1 MFNIPRRFAG
11 IKRFERILEVLSR
24 HGLDFLLE
32 KMNLKKRSF
41 STRKSFG
48 HPVELRLLFEELGG
62 SFIKLGQLLSLRPD
76 LIPKEYCD
84 ELAKLQDS
92 VAPFSYDE
100 VEHVIKAELKKPISK
115 LFRSFEKKPL
125 AAASIGQVHV
135 AYLKN
140 GRKVAVKVMRPG
152 IKALFENDLEIIDF
166 ISRQFKHYLKPKLF
180 DPEEIFNEFKRYT
193 ENELDYLKE
202 ARNIRLFHDN
212 SKGLKAIRIPAAHDE
227 LTTSRILV
235 MDFVEGI
242 ELRRVL
248 LEPGKYRSL
257 DKKRLSETIVHYFM
271 KQIFID
277 GLFHADP
284 HPGNIIIDKDMVGLI
299 DFGIVGRIDDAM
311 KEKLGRFLIGVI
323 DKDVDS
329 MVQALIS
336 LDVVGSDVDANKL
349 KHDLVDELGEYYD
362 LGLDKIDLSVVF
374 FKCLAIARRNHMRL
388 SSDFVLMGKAL
399 ITLRSVCL
407 QLSPDFNIIEE
418 ARPFIKKLLSDKTKP
433 SFIFKRLMS
442 ESARFAEFVHELPD
456 QSRRMFRVVDKA
468 DIALDEINHDLS
480 ALTSAIKTESWRI
493 MLGIIVAS
501 LIIAASAT
509 RAVDES
515 MSRLFVW
522 VAGAILVYLL
532 FAIVRDNLRRQK

>member
-32 KMNLKKRSF
+32 KMLFKKRSF
-41 STRKSFG
+41 STRKATSR
-48 HPVELRLLFEELGG
+48 PVELRLLFEELGG
-62 SFIKLGQLLSLRPD
+62 SFIKLGQLLSMRPD
-76 LIPKEYCD
+76 LIPGEYCD

-92 VAPFSYDE
+92 VAPFSYVE
-100 VEHVIKAELKKPISK
+100 VEHVIRAELKKPISGI
-115 LFRSFEKKPL
+115 FRSFEKKPL
-125 AAASIGQVHV
+125 AAASIGQVHL
-135 AYLKN
+135 ARLKN

-152 IKALFENDLEIIDF
+152 IKALFEDDLEILDF
-166 ISRQFKHYLKPKLF
+166 ISRQFKHHARPELF

-202 ARNIRLFHDN
+202 ARNIRLFHDHA
-212 SKGLKAIRIPAAHDE
+212 KGNKDIFIPAVHDDF
-227 LTTSRILV
+227 TTPRVLV

-248 LEPGKYRSL
+248 LEPGRYKGLNKKSL
-257 DKKRLSETIVHYFM
+257 AEILVHSFM

-284 HPGNIIIDKDMVGLI
+284 HPGNIIIDKDIVGFI

-311 KEKLGRFLIGVI
+311 KEKLGRFLIGVV

-329 MVQALIS
+329 MVQALIG
-336 LDVVGSDVDANKL
+336 LDVVGCDVDANRL
-349 KHDLVDELGEYYD
+349 KHDLLDELGEYYD
-362 LGLDKIDLSVVF
+362 AGLDRMDLSVVF

-388 SSDFVLMGKAL
+388 PGDFVLLGKAL

-418 ARPFIKKLLSDKTKP
+418 ARPFIRKLLKEKTKP
-433 SFIFKRLMS
+433 AFLFKRIMS
-442 ESARFAEFVHELPD
+442 ESTRFAEFVHELPD
-456 QSRRMFRVVDKA
+456 QSRKMFRVVDKA
-468 DIALDEINHDLS
+468 DVALDDINHDLS
-480 ALTSAIKTESWRI
+480 SLTNAIKTESWRI
-493 MLGIIVAS
+493 VLGIIVAS

-509 RAVDES
+509 RAVDEP

-532 FAIVRDNLRRQK
+532 FSIVRDHFRR

>member
-41 STRKSFG
+41 SSRKSFG

-92 VAPFSYDE
+92 VAPFSYEE
-100 VEHVIKAELKKPISK
+100 VEHVIRAELKKPIAK
-115 LFRSFEKKPL
+115 IFRSFERKPI
-125 AAASIGQVHV
+125 AAASIGQVHL
-135 AYLKN
+135 ARLKN

-152 IKALFENDLEIIDF
+152 IKALFENDLEILDF
-166 ISRQFKHYLKPKLF
+166 VARQFKHYLKPELF

-202 ARNIRLFHDN
+202 ARNIRLFHDHA
-212 SKGLKAIRIPAAHDE
+212 KGVKAICIPAVHDE
-227 LTTSRILV
+227 LTTPRVLV
-235 MDFVEGI
+235 MDFVEGV

-248 LEPGKYRSL
+248 LEPGRYKGLDKRSL
-257 DKKRLSETIVHYFM
+257 AETLVHSFM

-284 HPGNIIIDKDMVGLI
+284 HPGNIVINRSVVGFI

-329 MVQALIS
+329 MVQAMIS

-349 KHDLVDELGEYYD
+349 KHELVDELGEYYD
-362 LGLDKIDLSVVF
+362 VGLDRIDLAVVF
-374 FKCLAIARRNHMRL
+374 FRCLAIARNNHMRL
-388 SSDFVLMGKAL
+388 SSDFVLLGKAL

-407 QLSPDFNIIEE
+407 QLSPGFNIIEE
-418 ARPFIKKLLSDKTKP
+418 ARPFIKKLLKEKTKP
-433 SFIFKRLMS
+433 AFIFKRLVS

-468 DIALDEINHDLS
+468 DTALDDINHDLS

-493 MLGIIVAS
+493 MMGIIVAS

-522 VAGAILVYLL
+522 AAGAILIYLL
-532 FAIVRDNLRRQK
+532 FWIARDHFRR